1 VSINKYKV
9 SSDEKFKLSK
19 YETTLGKVP
28 VFPKESWLD
37 VLEENRERIKAL
49 HSKLYAD
56 SRAGLLV
63 LFQGMDG
70 GGKDSAIKHV
80 IGVNPQGVIVS
91 SFKQPSKEELAHDY
105 LWRYAKALPERGTM
119 GIFNRS
125 YYEDVL
131 VVRVHELYKN
141 LNILDRCKGD
151 DTISKRYKHIRDFEE
166 YLWDNAIVT
175 VKIFLNLSK
184 DEQRKRFIKRI
195 DREDRNWK
203 FSDSDLRERGFW
215 NAYRDAFEQAIA
227 QTSSA
232 HNPWWVVPADDKK
245 YARAVISQIIMEQL
259 QAINP
264 VYPVVSDEQKRLLQ
278 ESRKALMDCKV

>member
-19 YETTLGKVP
+19 YETTPGKVP

-37 VLEENRERIKAL
+37 VLGENRERIKAL

-56 SRAGLLV
+56 GRAGLLV

-151 DTISKRYKHIRDFEE
+151 DTISRRYKHIRDFEE

-232 HNPWWVVPADDKK
+232 NNPWWVVPADDKK

-278 ESRKALMDCKV
+278 ESRKALMDSKV